1 MPVAA
6 LAAVALGGLWLCL
19 WRRRWRLL
27 GLVPIAAGFLAVPLS
42 QPPDILV
49 DGEAKLFAVRAGD
62 GGLMLS
68 SNRAARFSAKRW
80 LLRDGRWEAEPW
92 PEEGA
97 SAGGWLTCDR
107 LGCLYLPP
115 GESIAIVLD
124 PRALD
129 DDCRTAALIVSAVP
143 VRGPCPS
150 ARAVIDRFDLWREG
164 AHAIW
169 LEDGGARIESVTDW
183 QGARPWAPRRG
194 P

>member
-1 MPVAA
+1 M
-6 LAAVALGGLWLCL
+6 
-19 WRRRWRLL
+19 
-27 GLVPIAAGFLAVPLS
+27 S

-183 QGARPWAPRRG
+183 QGARPWAPHRG